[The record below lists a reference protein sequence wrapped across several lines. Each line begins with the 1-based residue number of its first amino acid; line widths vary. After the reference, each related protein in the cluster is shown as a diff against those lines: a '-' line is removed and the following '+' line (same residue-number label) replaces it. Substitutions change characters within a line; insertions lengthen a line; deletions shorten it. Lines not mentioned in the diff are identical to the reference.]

1 MIELSTVSFMMHRAS
16 RAAVGFFSCSTRD
29 SSYYRDAVA
38 IGRLNAEADL
48 KAAAA
53 AAEACSAAQKII
65 VILQM
70 LLGVFI

>member
-1 MIELSTVSFMMHRAS
+1 MIELSHVQFMLHRAF
-16 RAAVGFFSCSTRD
+16 RAAARFFSCSTQD
-29 SSYYRDAVA
+29 SIVYRDAVA